1 MVGGSDERRVWQ
13 PRQREGQEQ
22 RRGGMG
28 SSGEERQEIRL
39 LIR

>member
-1 MVGGSDERRVWQ
+1 MVGGSDESQVWQ

-22 RRGGMG
+22 RHGGMG
-28 SSGEERQEIRL
+28 SAGEERQEIRL